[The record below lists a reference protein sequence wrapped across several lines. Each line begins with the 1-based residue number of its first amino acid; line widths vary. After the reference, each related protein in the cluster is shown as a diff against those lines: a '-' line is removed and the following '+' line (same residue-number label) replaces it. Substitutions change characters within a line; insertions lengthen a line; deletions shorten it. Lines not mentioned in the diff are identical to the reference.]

1 MTEFVRQFHD
11 QPVTVSLYDG
21 HHHLNQTKLSSSSV
35 STPTPP
41 SLERISPTIESFNES
56 DDGADRSSS
65 TIAMDASMSARDIAY
80 QLHPGGAMAAV
91 TSGDHVKRPMNAFMV
106 WSRGQRRKLANANPR
121 MHNSEIS
128 KRLGMEWK
136 QLGEIERRPFID
148 EAKRLRAVHMRD
160 HPDYKYRPRRK
171 PKGSHRSSLVPAV
184 HTPRIG
190 SNSSMKLNSNSAPLA
205 NLSGLTPFSASAPF
219 CQTSPSIATNG
230 SIPNVSD
237 PNVFLAAAV
246 MAQHQRKQQEQ
257 FQNYFQMASMNLLE
271 LPSLQQCQQ
280 NLNVANP
287 VADFQL
293 SPTTAMVNAFAQQFA
308 NYQANQMV
316 SSMPTSSAP
325 TQQQS
330 IGMPSNFDVAQLQQ
344 FIQLCATR
352 SQFGGMKEN
361 GKDG

>member
-11 QPVTVSLYDG
+11 QPVAVSLYDG

-65 TIAMDASMSARDIAY
+65 TIAMDSSISAADLSF
-80 QLHPGGAMAAV
+80 QLHSGGAMAAG
-91 TSGDHVKRPMNAFMV
+91 TNGNHVKRPMNAFMV

-136 QLGEIERRPFID
+136 QLGESERRPFID

-184 HTPRIG
+184 HTPAIG
-190 SNSSMKLNSNSAPLA
+190 SNSALKLNSNSAAL
-205 NLSGLTPFSASAPF
+205 GLTPFSASAPF

-230 SIPNVSD
+230 SMPNVSD

-246 MAQHQRKQQEQ
+246 MAQRKQQEQ
-257 FQNYFQMASMNLLE
+257 FQNYIQMASLNLLE
-271 LPSLQQCQQ
+271 LPNLQQCQQ
-280 NLNVANP
+280 NLNVANA
-287 VADFQL
+287 VTDFQL

-325 TQQQS
+325 TQPQS

-344 FIQLCATR
+344 FLQLCATR
-352 SQFGGMKEN
+352 SQFGGVKEN